1 MEHTLVERIYQ
12 VVEQVPFGQV
22 TTYGDVATIVG
33 AGCDARMVGEALG
46 ALDEARSKQVP
57 WQRVINSRGGISLRG
72 LAQRAALESEGVEF
86 DENGHI
92 SLVRYRWAGPDA
104 AWAAAHGL
112 RVLPPHDDA
121 DQLRLL

>member
-86 DENGHI
+86 DENGHV

-112 RVLPPHDDA
+112 HVLPPHDDA

>member
-12 VVEQVPFGQV
+12 VVEQVPRGLV

-46 ALDEARSKQVP
+46 ALDDVRSGQVP

-72 LAQRAALESEGVEF
+72 LAQRAALESEGVAF
-86 DENGHI
+86 DENGHE
-92 SLVRYRWAGPDA
+92 SLVRYRWGGPDE
-104 AWAAAHGL
+104 AWADEHGF

>member
-86 DENGHI
+86 DENGHV

-112 RVLPPHDDA
+112 RVLSPHDDA